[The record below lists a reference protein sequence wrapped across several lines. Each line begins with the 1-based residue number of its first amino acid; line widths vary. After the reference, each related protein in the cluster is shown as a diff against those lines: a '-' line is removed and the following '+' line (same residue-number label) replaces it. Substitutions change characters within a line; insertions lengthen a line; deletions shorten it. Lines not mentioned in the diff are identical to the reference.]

1 MRRTIV
7 RTTLIL
13 LLVGFGCRTAPVRNV
28 QRTAITVPGTVTM
41 AELSEAIWSASRREG
56 WRVREVQ
63 PGRAHAEKTL
73 RTHRALV
80 AIDYDTSGYSITL
93 LEADNLLYDGHGI
106 HKAYNQWVAAL
117 EKSIQD
123 ELRFRYP

>member
-1 MRRTIV
+1 MRRTVVMTLLIV
-7 RTTLIL
+7 TLASL
-13 LLVGFGCRTAPVRNV
+13 GCRTARVHNV
-28 QRTAITVPGTVTM
+28 PRKAITVPSTVTTT
-41 AELSEAIWSASRREG
+41 ELSEVIWSGARREG

-80 AIDYDTSGYSITL
+80 AIDYDTQGFAITL
-93 LEADNLLYDGHGI
+93 LEADNLLYDGQDV
-106 HKAYNQWVAAL
+106 HKAYNLWAAAL
-117 EKSIQD
+117 EKSIED

>member
-1 MRRTIV
+1 MRRTLV
-7 RTTLIL
+7 GTTLV
-13 LLVGFGCRTAPVRNV
+13 LVLAVLGCRTAAVHNV
-28 QRTAITVPGTVTM
+28 PRTAITVPSTVTM
-41 AELSEAIWSASRREG
+41 AELSEVIWSASRREG

-80 AIDYDTSGYSITL
+80 AIDYDTSGFSITL
-93 LEADNLLYDGHGI
+93 LEADNLLYDGRGI
-106 HKAYNQWVAAL
+106 HKAYNQWAMAL